1 MNTTELLAVF
11 RQEVFDTELP
21 YLWSDDLVYGYIDD
35 AQKQFC
41 RDTFGIEDSRSYTI
55 KATIGNEWYAI
66 DPKILR
72 ILGITEPVNGDD
84 VPVLSIDQT
93 IADGIRFNGKTG
105 VIQAFINGMQKNYL
119 RAYPIP
125 NAAGTFPIRTLRLPE
140 DVVSGDD
147 FEIDDIHVRNLLL
160 WVKFRAYSVQDAETA
175 DKTKAQAFRDEFTAY
190 CLKSKTEQGR
200 LRRQI
205 AVVSY
210 GGI

>member
-175 DKTKAQAFRDEFTAY
+175 DKTKAQAFRDEFMAY

>member
-11 RQEVFDTELP
+11 REEVFDKELP
-21 YLWSDDLVYGYIDD
+21 YLWSDELVYGYIDD

-55 KATIGNEWYAI
+55 KTVIGTEWYAV

-72 ILGITEPVNGDD
+72 ILGITEPVTGNNVDI
-84 VPVLSIDQT
+84 LSIDQT
-93 IADGIRFNGKTG
+93 VASGIRFQGKTG
-105 VIQAFINGMQKNYL
+105 TVQAFINGMQKNML
-119 RAYPIP
+119 RTYPIP
-125 NAAGTFPIRTLRLPE
+125 NAAGTFPMRTLRLPE
-140 DVVSGDD
+140 DVASGDD
-147 FEIDDIHVRNLLL
+147 FEIDDIHVRNLLP
-160 WVKFRAYSVQDAETA
+160 WVKFRAYSVQDTETA
-175 DKTKAQAFRDEFTAY
+175 DKTKAQAYKDEFAAY

-200 LRRQI
+200 LRRQV